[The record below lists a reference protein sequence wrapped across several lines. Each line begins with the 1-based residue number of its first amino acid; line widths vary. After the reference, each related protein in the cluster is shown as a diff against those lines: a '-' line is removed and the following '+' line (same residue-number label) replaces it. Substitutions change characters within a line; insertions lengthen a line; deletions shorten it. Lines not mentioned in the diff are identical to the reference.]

1 MNRQRGSRPFWGR
14 FFKRA
19 IDLVGASI
27 LSAVLLP
34 VMAGVAALVW
44 LFLGRPVFFLQK
56 RSGLGGRI
64 FTIWKFRTMTSATGS
79 DGRPL
84 ADAARLTPFGRLLR
98 QTSLDELPQLLQVLR
113 GEMSLV
119 GPRPLLPEYL
129 DRYTPEQAR
138 RHEVKPGITGWCQ
151 VRGRNALSWEEKF
164 RLDTWYVDHWSVPLD
179 LSILLQTVLVVLR
192 REGVS
197 HGSDAMPRFL
207 GTNSHPDF
215 ERLPHGTAPIL
226 GPVSS
231 AAVAWLVDESIAG
244 PRAKMESA
252 RLPGRQSKCNSPA
265 SFPTILRCSAGQKTY
280 GTLGWPFAA
289 VANSGTREEL
299 VDASMPSAAR
309 WATLI
314 RRPGSGWER
323 RSARGQYPLPPGDGY
338 GRRYDRPARA
348 GECELRRPRPRCSSA
363 TSARLPGL
371 STLRA
376 WSSSEA
382 FTWRPMHQFAQDSR
396 RRVGPDRQRCCRRR
410 VRPGMTV
417 VGVPGK
423 EFFFPGAN
431 VARRHSGMHHGRQT
445 GDRRR
450 GGPCRQLRRPGPS
463 SMKR

>member
-14 FFKRA
+14 FLKRA
-19 IDLVGASI
+19 IDIVGASI

-197 HGSDAMPRFL
+197 HGSDATMPEFL
-207 GTNSHPDF
+207 GTNEHIIPISRGRRMEP
-215 ERLPHGTAPIL
+215 LVIL
-226 GPVSS
+226 G
-231 AAVAWLVDESIAG
+231 AGEFGREVAWLVDEIN
-244 PRAKMESA
+244 RAAPEPKWNLLGFLDDNPNALAEFSHYPP
-252 RLPGRQSKCNSPA
+252 LLGRPE
-265 SFPTILRCSAGQKTY
+265 TY
-280 GTLGWPFAA
+280 GTLGRPLAVCA

-299 VDASMPSAAR
+299 VTRLDALGAR

-314 RRPGSGWER
+314 HPTAAIGMGTQIGEGSILCRQAMVTVDATIGR
-323 RSARGQYPLPPGDGY
+323 HVQLNVNSAVGHD
-338 GRRYDRPARA
+338 
-348 GECELRRPRPRCSSA
+348 
-363 TSARLPGL
+363 ARLGDFCTLAGFVDICGRVVLERGVYVATHASVLPKTVVGAWAQISAG
-371 STLRA
+371 STA
-376 WSSSEA
+376 
-382 FTWRPMHQFAQDSR
+382 
-396 RRVGPDRQRCCRRR
+396 RRR

-431 VARRHSGMHHGRQT
+431 VARAA
-445 GDRRR
+445 
-450 GGPCRQLRRPGPS
+450 
-463 SMKR
+463 